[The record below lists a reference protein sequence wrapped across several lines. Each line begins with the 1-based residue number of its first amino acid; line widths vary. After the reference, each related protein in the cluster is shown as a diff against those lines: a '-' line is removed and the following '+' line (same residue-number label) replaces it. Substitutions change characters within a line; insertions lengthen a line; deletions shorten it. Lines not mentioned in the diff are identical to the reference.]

1 MMVDVR
7 RIVEHANANRGYRSK
22 DEMSTL
28 CYCALLIEDGVVAVR
43 DTPIGKTTSV
53 VCPNVILGL
62 AVQARAADSGS
73 ASPLSTF
80 VCRITEAEEIVTV
93 TDNKSV
99 DFLGCIDSHAASVG
113 KGSAGLPLIE

>member
-1 MMVDVR
+1 
-7 RIVEHANANRGYRSK
+7 
-22 DEMSTL
+22 MSTF
-28 CYCALLIEDGVVAVR
+28 CYCALLIEDAGVAPR
-43 DTPIGKTTSV
+43 GTPIGKTTSV
-53 VCPNVILGL
+53 GCPNVILGI
-62 AVQARAADSGS
+62 AAQLLHVSQVHSADGGG

-99 DFLGCIDSHAASVG
+99 EFLRCIDSHAALVG